1 MLLNCG
7 VAEDS
12 WEPLGLRED
21 QTCQSS
27 RKSVLNIHWMD
38 WCWSWNSNTLAIWWW
53 RTDSLEKALM
63 LGKVEGR
70 WRRKQHRVRW
80 LDDISDSMDVSLS
93 KLWEWVMDSE
103 AWCAA
108 VHGVTKSRT
117 WLSEWLNWLP
127 DHVPGIVL
135 KNKHKIGHFILT
147 YTAIFIMVI
156 FSSGMIAFLFFFIF
170 HTCLYFLCLW
180 QSLWVTFV
188 IKKIKK
194 HSQILFRKNFN

>member
-12 WEPLGLRED
+12 WEPLGLREN

-27 RKSVLNIHWMD
+27 RKSVLNIHWKD

-80 LDDISDSMDVSLS
+80 LDGISDSMDMSLS
-93 KLWEWVMDSE
+93 ELWELVMDRE
-103 AWCAA
+103 AWRTAI
-108 VHGVTKSRT
+108 HGVTKSRT
-117 WLSEWLNWLP
+117 RLSNWTELILV
-127 DHVPGIVL
+127 DVRWYLLVV
-135 KNKHKIGHFILT
+135 LT
-147 YTAIFIMVI
+147 YVTISNVECLFMCFLATYNNIFD
-156 FSSGMIAFLFFFIF
+156 
-170 HTCLYFLCLW
+170 
-180 QSLWVTFV
+180 
-188 IKKIKK
+188 
-194 HSQILFRKNFN
+194 